1 MWYGKRGNC
10 EHHHLTTIQD
20 AIPFCAIIDPAKLRD
35 ESNAKQK
42 KRNQIICKYPQ
53 LLCGIY

>member
-1 MWYGKRGNC
+1 MGYAA
-10 EHHHLTTIQD
+10 HLKPRKE
-20 AIPFCAIIDPAKLRD
+20 AISEEDIEGIIDLANLRD